1 MQKQQPADY
10 DLLAVFPDE
19 THAEVVATR
28 LRKEGFSEG
37 EVYQLAA
44 GSAGSGQFREHG
56 PNSARRDFFLQTQRT
71 GPNPAMVVLF
81 AIVCAIVL
89 GGLTFATTFALP
101 TLPEPT
107 TLIVG
112 IAIGIVLG
120 TIIGLL
126 QRGRVRGAIGQ
137 NTQRGQN
144 TTASPTRPGTS
155 KAGQAGRTIVAIRF
169 DDPEN
174 ISRRSRARAILL
186 NNQGKIDRSVNR
198 QE

>member
-19 THAEVVATR
+19 TRAEAVASR
-28 LRKEGFSEG
+28 LRKEGFGEE

-56 PNSARRDFFLQTQRT
+56 PNSARSDFFLQTQRT

-81 AIVCAIVL
+81 AVIFAIVL

-101 TLPEPT
+101 SLPEPT

-137 NTQRGQN
+137 SPQRGQSAA
-144 TTASPTRPGTS
+144 TTTRTGTT
-155 KAGQAGRTIVAIRF
+155 KTGQAARTIVALRF
-169 DDPEN
+169 DDPDN
-174 ISRRSRARAILL
+174 VSRRSRARAILL

>member
-1 MQKQQPADY
+1 MQKQQPANY

-19 THAEVVATR
+19 TRAEEVATR
-28 LRKEGFSEG
+28 LRKEGFGEG
-37 EVYQLAA
+37 EVYQLAS

-71 GPNPAMVVLF
+71 GPNPIIVVLF
-81 AIVCAIVL
+81 AVICAIVV

-101 TLPEPT
+101 TLPEPI

-137 NTQRGQN
+137 NTQRGQG
-144 TTASPTRPGTS
+144 TPSPTRPNIS
-155 KAGQAGRTIVAIRF
+155 KAGQAARTIIAIRF

>member
-19 THAEVVATR
+19 TRAEAVAAR
-28 LRKEGFSEG
+28 LRKEGFG
-37 EVYQLAA
+37 EEEVHQLAA
-44 GSAGSGQFREHG
+44 GSTGSGQFREHG
-56 PNSARRDFFLQTQRT
+56 PDSARRDFFLQTKRT
-71 GPNPAMVVLF
+71 GPNPIIVVLL
-81 AIVCAIVL
+81 AVICAIVV
-89 GGLTFATTFALP
+89 GGLTFALP
-101 TLPEPT
+101 GLPEPT

-137 NTQRGQN
+137 NIQGGQS
-144 TTASPTRPGTS
+144 TASTSRASTS
-155 KAGQAGRTIVAIRF
+155 KAGQAARTVVALRF